1 MAFVDVGQ
9 VRRQPVTLQTQT
21 LRMTDVARP
30 VQMAN
35 FVGKASDQACVA
47 PLSVGALMGAA
58 AAGKIGRKRKVPV
71 TRRPVDAGASEYAG
85 DASKI
90 STPAVVKHLSAA
102 ETSLQFWGY
111 IGETAYSWLGLISLG
126 VACFSAYSRGPTGR
140 NASSFMGLATVGL
153 SVMCG
158 FVGWFQ
164 SRMCRQE
171 GRRCGL
177 ASASLEPSSAP
188 TAQLTA
194 MIPQLGGIESLLS
207 ARQRTAWL
215 GMLFSVVGLQA
226 MVGLLV
232 AKVLSA
238 GGGLSIATGFQL
250 DVFTLLAVSNTA
262 LSHVIAVGVVALQR
276 AALPAARAGGS
287 DMYRGWDR

>member
-9 VRRQPVTLQTQT
+9 VPHVALQSPK
-21 LRMTDVARP
+21 LGMADVAHP
-30 VQMAN
+30 VQ
-35 FVGKASDQACVA
+35 KAKFAGLASQQACVA
-47 PLSVGALMGAA
+47 PLSLGALLGAA
-58 AAGKIGRKRKVPV
+58 TAGRKRRAPV
-71 TRRPVDAGASEYAG
+71 TSRPVDAGTSELSG
-85 DASKI
+85 PV
-90 STPAVVKHLSAA
+90 STPAVVKRLSAA
-102 ETSLQFWGY
+102 DSSLQFWGY
-111 IGETAYSWLGLISLG
+111 IGETCYSWLGLISIG
-126 VACFSAYSRGPTGR
+126 VACFSAYSRGPTAR
-140 NASSFMGLATVGL
+140 NVSSFMGLATVGL

-164 SRMCRQE
+164 SRMCRQD

-177 ASASLEPSSAP
+177 AAASLEPSAAP
-188 TAQLTA
+188 TAQLAA
-194 MIPQLGGIESLLS
+194 MIPQLAGIESLLNS
-207 ARQRTAWL
+207 RQRTAWL
-215 GMLFSVVGLQA
+215 GMVFSVVGLQA

-262 LSHVIAVGVVALQR
+262 LSHVIGVGVVALQR
-276 AALPAARAGGS
+276 AALPAARPGGS